1 MKSKFKELDKKSVKK
16 IIRSI
21 FQLAFLIVVLI
32 TIIRIFLN
40 TNTFQETTEIRDQDN
55 GFIAVSYFGVD
66 QEGTDTLISTDLL
79 DQHLAALYNE
89 GYVTITQEQV
99 INYYQ
104 NGASLPEKSLFL
116 IFEDGR
122 RDTAI
127 FAQKILE
134 KYNYKA
140 TILTYADKFAN
151 DDPKFLTP
159 DDLTEL
165 EKSSYWEL
173 GTNGYRLEF
182 INVFDQYQNY
192 LGELNTL
199 EFAEISSYIDRDYD
213 HYLMDY
219 IRDENG
225 IPLESYEEM
234 TTRVSADYE
243 AMESVYYESLGS
255 VPDLYILM
263 HSNTGQFGTNKR
275 VSEIN
280 KEWIYN
286 MFSINFNREGS
297 AYNDRNS
304 TIYDLTRIQPQAYWS
319 VNHLITRIN
328 ETNSLELSSITGN
341 AKQGENWLLNLGSLE
356 LQGNEAIL
364 TTEADGGAN
373 ATLAADLNLAEFSFS
388 STLNGNKVGMQGI
401 DLLSENSSSDLSVEI
416 DNNKLIIKEVSD
428 NIETI
433 VYNEDI
439 DVIKNISKQSVDE
452 NRQEAEIEEL
462 KMQIRYAEN
471 TDIALQ
477 KTQELQ
483 EKLSENTESVAE
495 GSDEYQS
502 QSDIRESQS
511 FNISVSVNNSKLSVY
526 LDDQLVYENDL
537 NTTFSLKSLALKSGW
552 DGNGYSQR
560 NLADNVY
567 DGIFKDIVI
576 TDNSG
581 EKETVVFTNKYTGL
595 NYVVQKIFAGWK
607 KVVEMFIK
615 YL

>member
-1 MKSKFKELDKKSVKK
+1 MKSKFKELDKKSLKK

-21 FQLAFLIVVLI
+21 FQLAFLIIVLI

-40 TNTFQETTEIRDQDN
+40 TDTFQETTELSSQDN

-104 NGASLPEKSLFL
+104 NGACLPEKSLFL

-234 TTRVSADYE
+234 STRVSADYE

-328 ETNSLELSSITGN
+328 EANSLELSSITGN

-452 NRQEAEIEEL
+452 NRQETEIEEL

-477 KTQELQ
+477 KTLELQ

-511 FNISVSVNNSKLSVY
+511 FNISVSVNNSRLSVY
-526 LDDQLVYENDL
+526 LDDQLVYEDAMD
-537 NTTFSLKSLALKSGW
+537 TAFSLKSLALKSAW
-552 DGNGYSQR
+552 DGEGYSQR